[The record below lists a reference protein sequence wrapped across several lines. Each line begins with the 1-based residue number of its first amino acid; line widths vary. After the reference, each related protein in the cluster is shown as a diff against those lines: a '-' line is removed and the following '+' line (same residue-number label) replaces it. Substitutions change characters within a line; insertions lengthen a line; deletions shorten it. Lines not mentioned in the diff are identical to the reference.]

1 MKVYVI
7 IVDEMLRKN
16 GVIDE
21 TSINR
26 DVLEICSSLDVAFDY
41 LSSNGYERGE
51 APSYDIGDICSFH
64 RVSYYYWFVYDMMCD
79 DIEIVDCA
87 WIEEREVTESIDYI
101 WNDKDECL
109 AKCCG
114 NCKDFVYCT
123 RDGKFNDEAD
133 AVCDDFVLS
142 DHARIEYL

>member
-21 TSINR
+21 TSVDR
-26 DVLEICSSLDVAFDY
+26 DVLEVCSSLDVALDC
-41 LSSNGYERGE
+41 LNSNGYKHGK
-51 APSYDIGDICSFH
+51 APSYNTCSFH
-64 RVSYYYWFVYDMMCD
+64 RVSDYYWFAYDRMGD
-79 DIEIVDCA
+79 GTDIVCCA
-87 WIEEREVTESIDYI
+87 WVEERDVAESIDYI

-114 NCKDFVYCT
+114 NCESFINCADS
-123 RDGKFNDEAD
+123 GELD
-133 AVCDDFVLS
+133 AVCDDFLLS
-142 DHARIEYL
+142 SYASIEYMD